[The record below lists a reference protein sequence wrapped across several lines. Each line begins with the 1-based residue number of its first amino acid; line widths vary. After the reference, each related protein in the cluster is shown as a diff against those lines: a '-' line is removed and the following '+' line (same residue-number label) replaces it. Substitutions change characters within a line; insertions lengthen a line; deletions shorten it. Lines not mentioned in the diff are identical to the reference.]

1 MTKFSDIKYMDYES
15 WFELWYTDK
24 KTMNQLM
31 IHNCLADIHA
41 GYNIHGTCI
50 MKQWQAITEHAKR
63 INDTLD
69 MFTQFNDAHKINLWC
84 YYDLLKRGVIE

>member
-15 WFELWYTDK
+15 WFELWYSDIK
-24 KTMNQLM
+24 AMNQLM

-41 GYNIHGTCI
+41 GYNIHGACI
-50 MKQWQAITEHAKR
+50 MNQWQAITEHAKY

-69 MFTQFNDAHKINLWC
+69 MFTQFNDEHKINIWC
-84 YYDLLKRGVIE
+84 YHDLLKRGVIE